1 MSKLT
6 GAYLPKSFNVSM
18 GGSAISDEDREIIEV
33 RNREI
38 AEANQKTAEETR
50 QRLLKTQTQK
60 KTKKLI
66 PYGTRLLV
74 KRRKVEQTSSHII
87 LPDEV
92 AGMPTDIADV
102 VAVPDQSLCDK
113 ELLANSEQI
122 IKGLSVKASQ
132 GDAAAVKALFE
143 FNEYLRMITLKP
155 GDTLMIGK
163 YIGTDF
169 LIQETN
175 QYLTVMDGSGI
186 YCKVVEMES
195 K

>member
-1 MSKLT
+1 MR
-6 GAYLPKSFNVSM
+6 GMDYEQKSFSVPM
-18 GGSAISDEDREIIEV
+18 GGSRMSEIDTELIKT
-33 RNREI
+33 RNKETE
-38 AEANQKTAEETR
+38 EARNKAADDTR
-50 QRLLKTQTQK
+50 KRLESLQSKK
-60 KTKKLI
+60 KTKKLV

-87 LPDEV
+87 LPDQV
-92 AGMPTDIADV
+92 ANMPTDIADV
-102 VAVPDQSLCDK
+102 IAVPDQSLCDK

-122 IKGLSVKASQ
+122 IKGLSEKAKQ
-132 GDAAAVKALFE
+132 GDASAVKALFE

-155 GDTLMIGK
+155 GDVLMIGK

-186 YCKVVEMES
+186 YALVKEI
-195 K
+195 

>member
-1 MSKLT
+1 MRGMDYEK
-6 GAYLPKSFNVSM
+6 PSFSVPM
-18 GGSAISDEDREIIEV
+18 GGSTITPEDRLVIDQAKQE
-33 RNREI
+33 
-38 AEANQKTAEETR
+38 AEEKRTRIAEETR
-50 QRLLKTQTQK
+50 ARLQVTQAKK

-74 KRRKVEQTSSHII
+74 KRRKVEQTSNHII

-92 AGMPTDIADV
+92 AALPTDIADV

-113 ELLANSEQI
+113 ELIANSEQI
-122 IKGLSVKASQ
+122 IKGLSEKAKQ
-132 GDAAAVKALFE
+132 GDASAVKALFE
-143 FNEYLRMITLKP
+143 FNEYLRLISLKP
-155 GDTLMIGK
+155 GDVLMIGK

-186 YCKVVEMES
+186 YCKVVEI
-195 K
+195 